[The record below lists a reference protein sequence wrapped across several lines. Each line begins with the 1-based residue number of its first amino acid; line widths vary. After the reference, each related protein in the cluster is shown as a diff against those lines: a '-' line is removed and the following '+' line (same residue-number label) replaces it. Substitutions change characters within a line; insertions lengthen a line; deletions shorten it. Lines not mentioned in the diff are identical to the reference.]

1 MHCLTWR
8 GEKQTERA
16 NRKDEMT
23 RETEWEQQF
32 LVAVAIESE
41 REERER
47 QVRDGCEKER
57 LRREEERDS
66 KNREKNPEHK
76 DAHLDPGWLN
86 AFQTRPIGRASE
98 KKKNA
103 LAANVYLNAYLQK
116 GYDER
121 SQGEVGGFLE
131 LGVEFFDG

>member
-1 MHCLTWR
+1 M
-8 GEKQTERA
+8 K
-16 NRKDEMT
+16 
-23 RETEWEQQF
+23 
-32 LVAVAIESE
+32 
-41 REERER
+41 
-47 QVRDGCEKER
+47 
-57 LRREEERDS
+57 
-66 KNREKNPEHK
+66 
-76 DAHLDPGWLN
+76 
-86 AFQTRPIGRASE
+86 